1 MSDIPA
7 PKKLRVGFSF
17 DKDNTHTF
25 ALGWEID
32 SVRKTIRYV
41 LEYSTDKKSFHVVPA
56 EICRF
61 SDREK
66 RIDVPFSD
74 FCEFLAGL
82 TPSLD
87 IRNHRYLY
95 WRLTAEFH
103 DSSGEKVFGRA
114 TSNVA
119 VFEMPPLV

>member
-1 MSDIPA
+1 MSDIPS

-25 ALGWEID
+25 AFGWEID

-41 LEYSTDKKSFHVVPA
+41 LECSTDKKNFHAIPA
-56 EICRF
+56 GICRF
-61 SDREK
+61 ADGDK

-74 FCEFLAGL
+74 FCKFLNDL
-82 TPSLD
+82 NPPTD

-103 DSSGEKVFGRA
+103 DSSGEKIFCRS